1 VCFFLQVNWK
11 FLTISLQRKWPHIDL
26 KIREIGVFRD
36 ASAQPFIEEN
46 RIRRGSR
53 LFSLYDAMDSL
64 QRWLVKYETVLPLH
78 DAAFLQTGYVYD
90 NTRNSFRVH
99 FQFLRRLNREEIKTM
114 YPYQLSVYLF
124 WIDYALFMVYMVS
137 Y

>member
-1 VCFFLQVNWK
+1 MSYHFQVNWK
-11 FLTISLQRKWPHIDL
+11 FLTISLQRQWPHIDL

-36 ASAQPFIEEN
+36 PSAQPFIEEN

-78 DAAFLQTGYVYD
+78 DAAFLQTG
-90 NTRNSFRVH
+90 
-99 FQFLRRLNREEIKTM
+99 
-114 YPYQLSVYLF
+114 
-124 WIDYALFMVYMVS
+124 
-137 Y
+137 

>member
-1 VCFFLQVNWK
+1 
-11 FLTISLQRKWPHIDL
+11 
-26 KIREIGVFRD
+26 
-36 ASAQPFIEEN
+36 
-46 RIRRGSR
+46 
-53 LFSLYDAMDSL
+53 MDSL

-124 WIDYALFMVYMVS
+124 LDRLRPFYGLLGILLIRSRKTTSVHEIEI
-137 Y
+137 